1 MDYRQSAAT
10 DIADPTSGP
19 GANSTEEIFR
29 EIICHVD
36 QAVSISN
43 AESNRVLYLSPVHER
58 IWGRPLDELYENTD
72 VWVESMHPADRDRV
86 LNAAMVAS
94 KTGIYDEQYRI
105 VRPNGEVRWVRD
117 RAFPVLNSDQTGRK
131 VAGIVED
138 ITDRK
143 IASEQLEMRVHE
155 REEEL
160 AWANLALESEISERR
175 RAEIQLRETNQRL
188 QKAVDELHST
198 QQQVIQ
204 QERFRALGKIAG
216 GIAHDF
222 NNALIPILRHAELLI
237 DRPELLSDRV
247 TALQYLRLMRT
258 AAKDATGVVARLR
271 ELYRQRD
278 ETEMFEPVDLVA
290 ALSEAVSMTQPTW
303 RGAALADGRQ
313 IVVEQ
318 EYQPVPL
325 IACHGGDIREAATNL
340 LLNAIDALPEGG
352 RIVVRAY
359 PKEHEAVFEIEDN
372 GIGMTEEVR
381 ARCMEPFVT
390 TKGKHEAG
398 LGLAMVYGIV
408 QRHHGTI
415 QIESKVGE
423 GSLIRVGLP
432 FARSAAL
439 DTHPDD
445 ISEELRSAIA
455 EIFEE
460 G

>member
-43 AESNRVLYLSPVHER
+43 AESNRVLYLPELHER
-58 IWGRPLDELYENTD
+58 IWGRPLDELHENTD
-72 VWVESMHPADRDRV
+72 VWVESIHPADRDRV
-86 LNAAMVAS
+86 LNAAMAAS

-222 NNALIPILRHAELLI
+222 DNALIPILRHAELLI

-271 ELYRQRD
+271 ELYRQ
-278 ETEMFEPVDLVA
+278 
-290 ALSEAVSMTQPTW
+290 
-303 RGAALADGRQ
+303 
-313 IVVEQ
+313 
-318 EYQPVPL
+318 
-325 IACHGGDIREAATNL
+325 
-340 LLNAIDALPEGG
+340 
-352 RIVVRAY
+352 
-359 PKEHEAVFEIEDN
+359 
-372 GIGMTEEVR
+372 
-381 ARCMEPFVT
+381 
-390 TKGKHEAG
+390 
-398 LGLAMVYGIV
+398 
-408 QRHHGTI
+408 
-415 QIESKVGE
+415 
-423 GSLIRVGLP
+423 
-432 FARSAAL
+432 
-439 DTHPDD
+439 
-445 ISEELRSAIA
+445 
-455 EIFEE
+455 
-460 G
+460 